1 MSRGR
6 CPNCGFSEYNA
17 RSVCPNCGYTDT
29 QENTRTPLW
38 LRLGVGLIT
47 FLMGA
52 FGSCV
57 ISLAFANMIGKFF
70 MPVMVLGGVAIAI
83 VVDFVLVNLRT
94 YKPVLPDNDI
104 RLAPPEDRNQRAPKR
119 EGADE

>member
-1 MSRGR
+1 MSRGK
-6 CPNCGFSEYNA
+6 CPNCGFSEFYA
-17 RSVCPNCGYTDT
+17 RAVCPNCGFIDT
-29 QENTRTPLW
+29 QEKTRTPLW

-57 ISLAFANMIGKFF
+57 ISLAFAHTIGKFF
-70 MPVMVLGGVAIAI
+70 MPVMILGGVAVAL
-83 VVDFVLVNLRT
+83 VVDFVLVNLRP

-104 RLAPPEDRNQRAPKR
+104 RLAPPEDRRDRDSHEK
-119 EGADE
+119 GDK